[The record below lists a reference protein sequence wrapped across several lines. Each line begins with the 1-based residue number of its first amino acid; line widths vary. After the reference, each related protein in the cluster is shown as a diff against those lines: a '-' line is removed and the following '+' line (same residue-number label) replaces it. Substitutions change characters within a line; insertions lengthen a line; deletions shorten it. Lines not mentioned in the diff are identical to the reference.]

1 MTQHLFQNRTRLNL
15 DKLWNGIWCLSLVT
29 ALNVFPLLASLMISE
44 VPVTRVSYLVLV
56 FRPCDRYS
64 NQYHHA
70 FRWYNNKF
78 DKPSCAIIILLINT
92 CWILIG
98 RTDTEVEAPILWPP
112 NANSWLIGKD
122 PDAEKIEGRRRRE
135 WQRIRRLDGI
145 TDSMD
150 MNLGKLGDDEKQRGL
165 VCYSPWGHKELDM
178 TWRLNSNN
186 INKAIIILMIPIIIM
201 NINGTLTKS
210 QGFCMHCLILL
221 SQKCWVDG
229 IHCYRVLVELTE
241 APRG

>member
-29 ALNVFPLLASLMISE
+29 TLSAFLFWPLMISE

-92 CWILIG
+92 CCILIG
-98 RTDTEVEAPILWPP
+98 RTDTEVEVPILWPP
-112 NANSWLIGKD
+112 NANSWLLGKD
-122 PDAEKIEGRRRRE
+122 PDAGKDWRQKEKGMTEDKMAGWHHWFNGHELGQTGRWWETERPGVLQSMGS
-135 WQRIRRLDGI
+135 QR
-145 TDSMD
+145 
-150 MNLGKLGDDEKQRGL
+150 
-165 VCYSPWGHKELDM
+165 VGHDLE
-178 TWRLNSNN
+178 
-186 INKAIIILMIPIIIM
+186 
-201 NINGTLTKS
+201 
-210 QGFCMHCLILL
+210 
-221 SQKCWVDG
+221 
-229 IHCYRVLVELTE
+229 TE
-241 APRG
+241 QQQY

>member
-1 MTQHLFQNRTRLNL
+1 MKWDLVFVPCDNPQ
-15 DKLWNGIWCLSLVT
+15 CL
-29 ALNVFPLLASLMISE
+29 PLLASLMISE

-56 FRPCDRYS
+56 LRPCDRYS

-122 PDAEKIEGRRRRE
+122 PDAGKDWRQKEKRMTEDKMAGWHHWFNGHELGQTGRWWETERPGVLQSMGS
-135 WQRIRRLDGI
+135 QR
-145 TDSMD
+145 
-150 MNLGKLGDDEKQRGL
+150 
-165 VCYSPWGHKELDM
+165 VGHDLE
-178 TWRLNSNN
+178 
-186 INKAIIILMIPIIIM
+186 
-201 NINGTLTKS
+201 
-210 QGFCMHCLILL
+210 
-221 SQKCWVDG
+221 
-229 IHCYRVLVELTE
+229 TE
-241 APRG
+241 QQQY